1 LSYFYLS
8 AAGLVIVALL
18 FVVFPLLRQKKLN
31 SIELSNANVIKQRIE
46 ELNREVEEGLI
57 DENEKEAAINDLKL
71 ALVDETPDVDV
82 SLSTAK
88 KNNLGVFILLA
99 LPALAIGA
107 WVYWDANQISGL
119 AEYKQSQQDVIAI
132 REQMQNNGGESLTPN
147 DFAKLALSIRRSLRE
162 NPDDA
167 QGWSYL
173 GLVNTSIG
181 RVEEG
186 VAAYEKAIDLT
197 PQDDQLRF
205 KYAET
210 LMLAGSEDSLGNAK
224 RQLSYLI
231 NKTPENRNY
240 RLLLTTVAIQLQD
253 PDLALFNFN
262 QIKDFL
268 KPDSQFYQ
276 SLVAGLEGLGLQI
289 EDGNQLAGPAA
300 TTVDETVT
308 TANELLI
315 QINISNELE
324 SKLPEDAYLIVFAQ
338 QQSGAS
344 RAPLAVK
351 RFKLPALP
359 VQISLSNNDA
369 MIPSFNLGT
378 ADSVKLTARISLD
391 EDVMPSQ
398 GELEGSIENIDVS
411 AASGQLLNI
420 TISKEL

>member
-1 LSYFYLS
+1 M
-8 AAGLVIVALL
+8 ALL